1 MTLEELWKMTK
12 TEFDKLNKRVDVLE
26 NKVEEIDEIKEK
38 LSKIDEIDEIKK
50 KVNQIDEK
58 MNIEFDSIEKQ
69 FAKINDKFDGIDGQF
84 AKNNVK
90 FDSIDDQFAKIND
103 KLNIMSNIN
112 MAKILEHQVETRKE
126 LNEKIDKL
134 ILQNNVEHKKFAYQ
148 IAQLEMNEGFT
159 KIG

>member
-26 NKVEEIDEIKEK
+26 NKVEEIDVIKEKLNKIDEIDEIKEKLSKIDEIDEIKEK

-58 MNIEFDSIEKQ
+58 M
-69 FAKINDKFDGIDGQF
+69 
-84 AKNNVK
+84 NVK